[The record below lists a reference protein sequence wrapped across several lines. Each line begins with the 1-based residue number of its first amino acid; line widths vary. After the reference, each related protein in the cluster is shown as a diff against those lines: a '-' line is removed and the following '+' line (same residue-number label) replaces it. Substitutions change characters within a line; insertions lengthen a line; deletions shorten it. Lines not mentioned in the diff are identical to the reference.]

1 MDGMYVKYVQIV
13 IAHIFQMIQNGP
25 STGVSES
32 VGDAHCILKGTPI
45 LTVTEALLVNGQPS
59 ACL

>member
-1 MDGMYVKYVQIV
+1 MMDGMYVKYVLIV

-45 LTVTEALLVNGQPS
+45 LTETEALSVHS
-59 ACL
+59 